1 MNSDLVFKKDMIS
14 KGDVPR
20 GYKKSE
26 VGIIPGTWSIKK
38 LSEYI
43 ATLNNGISIN
53 AGDREANDNE
63 KGILKT
69 SSISNEGF
77 KPEENKVILNEKD
90 IDSLKVYPQKGN
102 LIVVRKNTPELVGL
116 VNYIEKDYKNLFLPD
131 LLWQTVFKPNC
142 KINIKYLAY
151 FLNTNYYY
159 RIIKTLATGSS
170 NSFPNIRKENFLN
183 ISVAIPNEYEQ
194 NQIVNILENADK
206 IIELKEK
213 LLHEKQK
220 QKKGLMER
228 LLTGKVRLK
237 GYVEIWNKI
246 KLADILEVRNDKSQI
261 TDKLE
266 LFSLTIEDGVTP
278 KTDRYNR
285 EFLVKEDDKKYKIT
299 KYNDIVY
306 NPANLRFGAI
316 TLNKVEKDVL
326 LSPIYETLYIKDST
340 KYDIDFIGAILT
352 SDNQIKR
359 FSTMAEGTLIERM
372 AVKVKDFIN
381 FKIII
386 PDSIEEQK
394 EIAKIINSSQ
404 KEINLIKEEIELLK
418 EQKKGLMQLLLTGIV
433 RVKCN

>member
-213 LLHEKQK
+213 LLQEKQK
-220 QKKGLMER
+220 QKKGLLER
-228 LLTGKVRLK
+228 LLTGKVRLN
-237 GYVEIWNKI
+237 GFNEEIKVT
-246 KLADILEVRNDKSQI
+246 KL
-261 TDKLE
+261 
-266 LFSLTIEDGVTP
+266 
-278 KTDRYNR
+278 
-285 EFLVKEDDKKYKIT
+285 KKYISEIKEKNKDNKENRILSVTNKQGFILQEEQFDRIVASSDVSNYKIV
-299 KYNDIVY
+299 KKGEFAY
-306 NPANLRFGAI
+306 NPSRVNVGSIDLLTRFDSG
-316 TLNKVEKDVL
+316 L
-326 LSPIYETLYIKDST
+326 LSPMYVIFECKEELNNDYLYQFLKSDLFLNYIPRLLQGSVRDSLSFDALQQV
-340 KYDIDFIGAILT
+340 KLFIPSL
-352 SDNQIKR
+352 D
-359 FSTMAEGTLIERM
+359 
-372 AVKVKDFIN
+372 
-381 FKIII
+381 
-386 PDSIEEQK
+386 EQK
-394 EIAKIINSSQ
+394 QISKLLMAADNEIDLLK
-404 KEINLIKEEIELLK
+404 KEIELLK

-433 RVKCN
+433 RVKCD

>member
-1 MNSDLVFKKDMIS
+1 MNNEIIKKIKIIE
-14 KGDVPR
+14 KGIVPD
-20 GYKKSE
+20 GYKKTSKASIVPNE
-26 VGIIPGTWSIKK
+26 WESIKFDK
-38 LSEYI
+38 CVKITKGQVDPKEMPYCNMVHIGLANIEKRTGRLLYTNI
-43 ATLNNGISIN
+43 AKEEDL
-53 AGDREANDNE
+53 
-63 KGILKT
+63 
-69 SSISNEGF
+69 ISNKYYF
-77 KPEENKVILNEKD
+77 DKDTILYGK
-90 IDSLKVYPQKGN
+90 I
-102 LIVVRKNTPELVGL
+102 RPELGKVLYVDFEGICSADIYPL
-116 VNYIEKDYKNLFLPD
+116 KPLKNLNAKYLKYLIMDNKFYKFSVSTSMRTGMP
-131 LLWQTVFKPNC
+131 
-142 KINIKYLAY
+142 KIN
-151 FLNTNYYY
+151 
-159 RIIKTLATGSS
+159 REDLATY
-170 NSFPNIRKENFLN
+170 SFLLPPKNEQEK
-183 ISVAIPNEYEQ
+183 ISTV
-194 NQIVNILENADK
+194 LELWDK
-206 IIELKEK
+206 TIELKEK
-213 LLHEKQK
+213 LLEEKQK

-228 LLTGKVRLK
+228 ILTGKVRLK

-316 TLNKVEKDVL
+316 TLNKIEKDVL

-359 FSTMAEGTLIERM
+359 FSTMAEGTLVERM